1 MQISFH
7 GAAGTVTGS
16 KHLITLKDGRKI
28 LLDCGL
34 FQGHGVDADVLNRH
48 WGFDPRTVDY
58 LVLSHAHI
66 DHSGLIPKLVKDG
79 FRGKIIATPATFDL
93 CEIMLNDSAHIQE
106 DDVFYLNKRRKRQ
119 GKQLLEP
126 LYETKDVQPALDKFY
141 LVKYNEPY
149 EIDKGIEVLFTDAG
163 HILGSAA
170 VSLTIHDF
178 NNTYKICFTGDIGR
192 YNNKIL
198 RDPQP
203 FPQADYIICES
214 TYGDMLHEPTTLTD
228 TRLLQI
234 VKHTCV
240 EKKGKLIIPAFSVG
254 RTQEIVNMLNNLQ
267 FENKLPAMKVY
278 VDSPLSTDAT
288 EIYRKHSHCF
298 NDDVKEYMENDPTPF
313 GFKNLQY
320 ITDVEE
326 SKGLNLK
333 KEPCIIISASGM
345 MEAGRIKHHI
355 RNNVTDADNTI
366 LIVGWCGPGTLG
378 RKLLRGDKVVK
389 IFGEEYPVNA
399 EVVVMNEFS
408 AHGDYNEM
416 LRFLSCQ
423 DALKVKK
430 MFLVHGDDDVLPKW
444 KEKLQA
450 SGYTNIITPE
460 LHETVEIH

>member
-1 MQISFH
+1 MNISFH

-16 KHLITLKDGRKI
+16 KHLITLKDGRKL
-28 LLDCGL
+28 LLDCGM

-48 WGFDPRTVDY
+48 WGFEPRTVDY

-79 FRGKIIATPATFDL
+79 FRGKIFATPATFDL

-126 LYETKDVQPALDKFY
+126 LYETKDVQPALDRFY
-141 LVKYNEPY
+141 LVNYNEPH
-149 EIDKGIEVLFTDAG
+149 EIDKGIELLFTDAG

-178 NNTYKICFTGDIGR
+178 SNTYKICFTGDIGR
-192 YNNKIL
+192 YSNKIL

-234 VKHTCV
+234 VQRTCV

-254 RTQEIVNMLNNLQ
+254 RTQEMVNMLNNLQ
-267 FENKLPAMKVY
+267 FENKLPALKVY

-288 EIYRKHSHCF
+288 EIYRKHSRCF
-298 NDDVKEYMENDPTPF
+298 NDDVKEYMEKDPTPF
-313 GFKNLQY
+313 GFKNLKY
-320 ITDVEE
+320 ITQVEE

-345 MEAGRIKHHI
+345 MEAGRIKHHVA
-355 RNNVTDADNTI
+355 NNIQDAENTI

-389 IFGEEYPVNA
+389 IFGEEHPVNA

-423 DALKVKK
+423 NASKVKEI
-430 MFLVHGDDDVLPKW
+430 FLVHGDDDVLPKW
-444 KEKLQA
+444 KEKLSSA
-450 SGYTNIITPE
+450 GFTKISVPE
-460 LHETVEIH
+460 LHESVEIR